1 MKDWNPSHFLDV
13 AEMATAVATGYDWL
27 YPSLTPAQRQTYSQA
42 LIEKALKPAKHI
54 YDSNGWWSR
63 PRNNWAQVCGA
74 GIAIAAAAVAEN
86 EPELTRSLFE
96 SGRNLIQK
104 CGQFYQPDGMYSE
117 GPTYWHYGSNYH
129 VMFLAAA
136 AALGEAS
143 ADDPIL
149 RLAGDSIMHL
159 TSPTRLS
166 YNFADGTA
174 GLETPSPAQSWLAVR
189 YQDAGQAQH
198 VRSLFQRAWEE
209 GRGKIK
215 HDRYFPLSVLWLPAP
230 AEAVP
235 RSNAAVFLGEQSM
248 ALFRSGW
255 AAHDVF
261 FAIKGGTAA
270 ASHAHMDVGS
280 FVFDAH
286 GQRWIHDLGAENYNL
301 PAYFGNKRWSYYRL
315 QNRAHSTL
323 EIDGKLQDP
332 SAKPSPVTRSTL
344 AGESYEAT
352 LDLSAAYA
360 GSAANVIRHA
370 SFDAGTG
377 ATKIRD
383 EVTRPSGDVV
393 WRAFTDAKPEI
404 RGDEVILRKKDQ
416 EITLRKS
423 PGSGTWS
430 IRDAKPPTTEEN
442 QNEGISVVTLTAAKA
457 DRVKIE
463 VEINP

>member
-1 MKDWNPSHFLDV
+1 MNSPTHDVSGAMLKLSALWLAVLLIPATADLSRKPHARLWFPQSAETTLRERIAIDPLAAKLHAAAISEAEKILEQRTCRYEIPDGKRLLFESRRALHNIMHTSWAWRLGGEEKYRLRAIAELDAACALKDWNPSHFLDV

-42 LIEKALKPAKHI
+42 LIEKALKPAKQI

-63 PRNNWAQVCGA
+63 PHNNWAQVCGA

-86 EPELTRSLFE
+86 EPELTRALFE
-96 SGRNLIQK
+96 AGRELIQR
-104 CGQFYQPDGMYSE
+104 CGQFYQPDGMYFE
-117 GPTYWHYGSNYH
+117 GPAYWHYGSNYH

-136 AALGEAS
+136 AALDEAS

-159 TSPTRLS
+159 TSPTRL
-166 YNFADGTA
+166 
-174 GLETPSPAQSWLAVR
+174 
-189 YQDAGQAQH
+189 
-198 VRSLFQRAWEE
+198 
-209 GRGKIK
+209 
-215 HDRYFPLSVLWLPAP
+215 
-230 AEAVP
+230 
-235 RSNAAVFLGEQSM
+235 
-248 ALFRSGW
+248 
-255 AAHDVF
+255 
-261 FAIKGGTAA
+261 
-270 ASHAHMDVGS
+270 
-280 FVFDAH
+280 
-286 GQRWIHDLGAENYNL
+286 NYNL
-301 PAYFGNKRWSYYRL
+301 PAYFGNQRWSYYRL

-344 AGESYEAT
+344 VGESYEAT
-352 LDLSAAYA
+352 LDLSPAYA

-383 EVTRPSGDVV
+383 EVIGPSGEVV

-404 RGDEVILRKKDQ
+404 RGDEVILRKKNL

-442 QNEGISVVTLTAAKA
+442 QNQGISVITLTAAKA